1 MPQSPQASKIRH
13 ARSWA
18 LKYRGKKIFV
28 WGKESFSSSS
38 GPVAGAA
45 VFKLNT
51 ENAGSH
57 LCGACGL
64 AGNNL
69 FVFYSRPS
77 SLTPKEPFP
86 REASSVI
93 YQATLLSI
101 WITPDAF
108 ISISHVLGR
117 IIWGS
122 LPEPSSALSSSV
134 PLWCAPK
141 HPFHPTTNP
150 VALVPLRKFN
160 LNPSAFNFSPHFTS
174 PDFQG
179 YMLWKHWEASLSC
192 HQNHNNYVSK
202 IITAWCGGRLIP
214 SDRESSLPADKS
226 NCRLA
231 EIWDKINHRAQ
242 ALCPPEFHQIHA
254 NSASPHPSCR
264 CFTNG
269 ESVCCWEISKR
280 YVYLY
285 MHEHNN
291 TLWQRWNAVFQTP
304 VPPWERRREWEACE
318 CISWGCSR
326 KTREIKQ
333 RGFRGHTGIS
343 NQNTIWEADTW
354 EERVS

>member
-18 LKYRGKKIFV
+18 LKYRGKKKIFV

-38 GPVAGAA
+38 GPVAGA

-51 ENAGSH
+51 ENVGSH

-69 FVFYSRPS
+69 FVFYSKPS

-101 WITPDAF
+101 WMTLDAF

-117 IIWGS
+117 IIWES
-122 LPEPSSALSSSV
+122 LQEPPSALSSSV
-134 PLWCAPK
+134 PLWCSPK
-141 HPFHPTTNP
+141 HPFHLTTNP
-150 VALVPLRKFN
+150 FALFPLRKFN

-179 YMLWKHWEASLSC
+179 SMLWKHWEESLSC

-202 IITAWCGGRLIP
+202 IITAWCGVRLIP

-242 ALCPPEFHQIHA
+242 ALCPLEFHQINA
-254 NSASPHPSCR
+254 NSASPHIFCCC
-264 CFTNG
+264 CFING
-269 ESVCCWEISKR
+269 
-280 YVYLY
+280 
-285 MHEHNN
+285 
-291 TLWQRWNAVFQTP
+291 
-304 VPPWERRREWEACE
+304 
-318 CISWGCSR
+318 
-326 KTREIKQ
+326 
-333 RGFRGHTGIS
+333 
-343 NQNTIWEADTW
+343 
-354 EERVS
+354 